1 MRAVQNELYQN
12 GHLITG
18 FICAF
23 RVHMCLTDNR
33 GGFRNLSNISDGVFL
48 RKWFT
53 VESTRLG
60 RLKTKI

>member
-12 GHLITG
+12 GRLITG

-48 RKWFT
+48 RK
-53 VESTRLG
+53 
-60 RLKTKI
+60 